1 MLFRRFL
8 RIKTFQALYAFKQDE
23 SVSRAVAQKNL
34 VKSLDKAYD
43 VYIYLLAF
51 IVELKFF
58 VGKELEIHQNKYI
71 PQPDQIAFLNSLYTN
86 SAISAFEND
95 IILQEK
101 IKALKIDWSQSSDF
115 FRQILTELKAIDT
128 IVTAAKDEN
137 NQSIFNDKQL
147 LLEIIESLIADSEV
161 FNHKLEEQF
170 LNWEDDEVMVVMAF
184 QKTLSSVKLHKQ
196 VEILAGFY
204 NDKSEDTQFVSDLF
218 YKTLEFEDELLQ
230 LISSKTQNW
239 DADRIATVDMI
250 LMKMAMCE
258 ILHFS
263 QIPVKVSINEYL
275 EIAKLYSSP
284 NSHTFMNGVLDKI
297 QLDLRKDSKINK
309 TGRGLME

>member
-1 MLFRRFL
+1 
-8 RIKTFQALYAFKQDE
+8 
-23 SVSRAVAQKNL
+23 
-34 VKSLDKAYD
+34 
-43 VYIYLLAF
+43 
-51 IVELKFF
+51 
-58 VGKELEIHQNKYI
+58 
-71 PQPDQIAFLNSLYTN
+71 
-86 SAISAFEND
+86 
-95 IILQEK
+95 
-101 IKALKIDWSQSSDF
+101 
-115 FRQILTELKAIDT
+115 
-128 IVTAAKDEN
+128 
-137 NQSIFNDKQL
+137 
-147 LLEIIESLIADSEV
+147 
-161 FNHKLEEQF
+161 
-170 LNWEDDEVMVVMAF
+170 MAF